1 MVSPEL
7 IPHAHYVPGLGAL
20 DRRRRDESRREMAE
34 CLKLGPDH
42 LGAKTALGE
51 LTGQEWDLHP
61 RAGSPS
67 GA

>member
-7 IPHAHYVPGLGAL
+7 IPHAHYVAGLGAL
-20 DRRRRDESRREMAE
+20 GRRRDESRREMAE

-51 LTGQEWDLHP
+51 LTGQE
-61 RAGSPS
+61 
-67 GA
+67 